1 LKTQSGKQ
9 PGDPR
14 KAVEAII
21 TVADSPEPP
30 VHLILGKI
38 ALQRFRQKIADWQK
52 GIAEWESVT
61 TGADFP
67 EESKAA
73 D

>member
-1 LKTQSGKQ
+1 MTTNAGKQ
-9 PGDPR
+9 PGDPQ

-21 TVADSPEPP
+21 AAADSPEPP

-38 ALQRFRQKIADWQK
+38 ALKRFRDKLAAWDKEIA
-52 GIAEWESVT
+52 AWETVT

-67 EESKAA
+67 EGK
-73 D
+73 